1 MDQLRERKAAI
12 KEEDERLD
20 EEKENIEEIE
30 NPEEKKQRS
39 EQLEKDIEAVKK
51 SYKDY
56 KQAKNDVI
64 REHLLPDFL
73 ARVSFL
79 KATQDPKIGDDVCR
93 LMATTPKQEK
103 AVVASILDNIKKPE
117 NAQVLKAKN
126 LTEMVMDGSIVEKV
140 VPGAQKAQ
148 PQKAARKAPQPQK
161 AVDVGGIVR

>member
-1 MDQLRERKAAI
+1 ME
-12 KEEDERLD
+12 
-20 EEKENIEEIE
+20 
-30 NPEEKKQRS
+30 
-39 EQLEKDIEAVKK
+39 K

-161 AVDVGGIVR
+161 AAEAGGIVR